1 MGGKVM
7 DERVERMNGQ
17 VSFVVLML
25 TQVALGGII
34 AYKRY
39 GLGMAPGQYAELLW
53 VLGLSIGVYWT
64 ARLYLSGS
72 LPVISARRMAAL
84 YVGLV
89 ALVAIPTLLIHGW
102 PGRER
107 WFEVLYP
114 FVGVGVVLGFYA
126 LVAALGKRHLE
137 RLIGE

>member
-1 MGGKVM
+1 MGGKVL
-7 DERVERMNGQ
+7 DERIERMNGQ

-25 TQVALGGII
+25 TQLALAVII

-39 GLGMAPGQYAELLW
+39 VLGMAPEAYAELLW
-53 VLGLSIGVYWT
+53 VLGLSVGVYWT

-72 LPVISARRMAAL
+72 LPVISPRRMAGL

-89 ALVAIPTLLIHGW
+89 ALVAAPTLLIHGW

-114 FVGVGVVLGFYA
+114 FAGVALALGLYA
-126 LVAALGKRHLE
+126 LVAYLGKRHVE
-137 RLIGE
+137 RLMGE

>member
-1 MGGKVM
+1 MGGKVL
-7 DERVERMNGQ
+7 DERIERMNGQ

-25 TQVALGGII
+25 TQIALGGII

-39 GLGMAPGQYAELLW
+39 VLWMAPGEYAALLW
-53 VLGLSIGVYWT
+53 VLSLSVGVYWT

-72 LPVISARRMAAL
+72 LPVISPRKLAAL

-114 FVGVGVVLGFYA
+114 FAGAAVALGFYA
-126 LVAALGKRHLE
+126 LVAYLGKRHVE
-137 RLIGE
+137 RLMGE